1 MLATLLPLIFII
13 IVANSLVASE
23 VDRGS
28 MAYTLSTPTTRKTVI
43 LTKAVFLISS
53 LIIMFTI
60 VTGAG
65 ILSAQI
71 KHGSVWGTNYTTDVK
86 AVAKDL
92 NMSKDYVADDLNII
106 LSNQK
111 ELQIGADARNIE
123 VDVYKAYLTL
133 AMQDAEGTTSDQ
145 VISDEQSSAMQEKM
159 MAGLTAAATTVDME
173 VSDLSSDMGI
183 INENETA
190 LTAACEASELPKEM
204 FVNIIN
210 QQLAATELTNDE
222 AVDFDLSNY
231 IMLNVGVFL
240 FLFAISGISFL
251 ASCTANLSKYSLTF
265 GAGIPIAFF
274 LFKTIAQTSDS
285 LEVFKYFTLNT
296 LYDASAI
303 AGGTVNILPLV
314 ILLVIGIVLYF
325 LSVQI
330 FKRKDLPL

>member
-1 MLATLLPLIFII
+1 
-13 IVANSLVASE
+13 
-23 VDRGS
+23 
-28 MAYTLSTPTTRKTVI
+28 
-43 LTKAVFLISS
+43 
-53 LIIMFTI
+53 MFTI

-65 ILSAQI
+65 ILTAQI

-92 NMSKDYVADDLNII
+92 DMSKAEVADDLNLI
-106 LSNQK
+106 LSNEQ

-133 AMQDAEGTTSDQ
+133 AMQDAEGTPSDQ
-145 VISDEQSSAMQEKM
+145 AMSDEQSKAMQDKM
-159 MAGLTAAATTVDME
+159 MAGLTAAATALNME
-173 VSDLSSDMGI
+173 VSDLSTDMGI
-183 INENETA
+183 IKDNEAA

-210 QQLAATELTNDE
+210 QQLAATELSNDE
-222 AVDFDLSNY
+222 AVDFDLSNF
-231 IMLNVGVFL
+231 IMLNVGVLL

-251 ASCTANLSKYSLTF
+251 ASCSANLSKYSLTF

-274 LFKTIAQTSDS
+274 LFKTVAQTSDS

-303 AGGTVNILPLV
+303 AVGTVDILPLV
-314 ILLVIGIVLYF
+314 VLFVVGIVLYF
-325 LSVQI
+325 LSVQV